1 MWFSCRHYILLK
13 PMQRFTAMC
22 SIYDVDVTNFFVQKL
37 AKMSAILVLSWSSH
51 WCGRHSRRPIN
62 CIVCKLLRCIPVYY
76 RFGLY
81 FVCAATVC
89 NTVE

>member
-37 AKMSAILVLSWSSH
+37 AKMSAILVLS
-51 WCGRHSRRPIN
+51 
-62 CIVCKLLRCIPVYY
+62 
-76 RFGLY
+76 
-81 FVCAATVC
+81 
-89 NTVE
+89 